1 MNNEEEKE
9 AKKIAPWWRYAED
22 YFRPVHATDIARIAP
37 TTPWECD
44 AALRSASLG
53 PGYEVGKDKI
63 GIPIPGLVYGRNA
76 DGTRSFRAPV
86 VFDATPT
93 VKGVDPVVGT
103 IPAVPDKPFVA
114 PPLEEYEEGIE
125 LIQRLSGTQIAA
137 ITRTIL
143 SLDDD
148 EAKKTRS
155 AARFIGVTASVLKAW
170 LAKHENRSAKT
181 SAKWGKGAVKVET
194 DSDDAKDRTLANL
207 RIWIRHEAAERVNNI
222 QDDLHKAANAAA
234 IKSEDVQKLVLPD
247 HGTPE
252 MSMTFGL
259 GLVSVPSNVS
269 VQQLLPSTA
278 SKYEELVD
286 ALPSSATTT
295 VTIGE
300 EQFGEE
306 TEEDE
311 DTRERTGEHC
321 RQAFGI
327 EGELRHVGVLS
338 TAEAIPM
345 HTRLLLDRQF
355 TLPDPSEENDKLQ
368 GLPSTSSKKK
378 LSGKDRNASD
388 ACEVC
393 AKLKTL
399 GYKCGKSGSSVNCL
413 KRVVK
418 EEILLPGM
426 PSSNKHK
433 KVPYKVS
440 VARDELAKLESALAA
455 DPMLLACAPVD
466 EVEGEILAQQY
477 ELLWNLQ
484 ANKLNVKNLIEK
496 VAKGLDQDTKTFM
509 KRKTKIDEA
518 NAFMG
523 AIREVK
529 RQQKKEKR
537 EAEQRAALERAN
549 AAAPE
554 GRRESKP
561 KREIGSA
568 AIVSETMTAPTGY
581 KPLSTQTVMRAI
593 EAAPARVKKMFG
605 LANFDGTASH
615 LKSLGWPGTPRSNSP
630 VLGGSP
636 IRSPMS
642 QILLDPFHSI
652 GDNTAC
658 CVCAGTS
665 EASKMK
671 NTIKCAMCDLI
682 VHPPCYGV
690 SGRTDAKWTCWVC
703 ADAVANDR
711 AADSRQSGKSTQIT
725 LQGKLALYKGVSCAL
740 CPVQIGA
747 LKQTLDGKQW
757 CHVACAKWVP
767 EASIADKNAA
777 KAVKPVSINDVPRE
791 RRNASCSYCTR
802 SRGTLMRCCSGHC
815 QIVFH
820 PLCCRRAACH
830 MRGVDSQGRHFTA
843 FCEKHSGAERE
854 KDVESGLMGD
864 PIPALVEL
872 YNEQPLERQLSG
884 GLPGIGAGTSMHGAL
899 QRVRETMRANK
910 REGGELPTSSKA
922 TNKKS
927 RGNFRHASG
936 MLPGIPPSRSG
947 SFTSMDASGH
957 VFPGAGARRPGG
969 LRAGILKR
977 HALLTAPDV
986 ARVNNALPPGYRYV
1000 ARSDVM
1006 PP

>member
-9 AKKIAPWWRYAED
+9 AKKVAPWWRYAED
-22 YFRPVHATDIARIAP
+22 YFRPVYATDIARIAP
-37 TTPWECD
+37 TTPWEYD

-53 PGYEVGKDKI
+53 PAYEVGEDKI
-63 GIPIPGLVYGRNA
+63 GIPIPGLVYGRNG
-76 DGTRSFRAPV
+76 DGTRGVRKPAT
-86 VFDATPT
+86 FDATLVVSG
-93 VKGVDPVVGT
+93 VKPVVGT

-125 LIQRLSGTQIAA
+125 LIQRLSATHIAA
-137 ITRTIL
+137 ITRTML
-143 SLDDD
+143 SLDED
-148 EAKKTRS
+148 EAKRTRS
-155 AARFIGVTASVLKAW
+155 AARFIGVTVSVLKAW
-170 LAKHENRSAKT
+170 LAKREGRGAKL
-181 SAKWGKGAVKVET
+181 SPKWGKEAVDVKTEI
-194 DSDDAKDRTLANL
+194 DDDNDTTLANL
-207 RIWIRHEAAERVNNI
+207 RVWILHEVSERVVAI
-222 QDDLHKAANAAA
+222 QDDLNKAANAAA
-234 IKSEDVQKLVLPD
+234 IKSEDIQKLVLPEN
-247 HGTPE
+247 GTPE
-252 MSMTFGL
+252 ISMSLGL

-278 SKYEELVD
+278 PKCEEFVD

-311 DTRERTGEHC
+311 DTRERTIHGC
-321 RQAFGI
+321 RRAFGT
-327 EGELRHVGVLS
+327 EGELRHVGLLS
-338 TAEAIPM
+338 TIEAIPT
-345 HTRLLLDRQF
+345 HTQLLFDRQS
-355 TLPDPSEENDKLQ
+355 TLPDWSEESDK

-378 LSGKDRNASD
+378 MSGKNSTADA

-399 GYKCGKSGSSVNCL
+399 AHKCGKSGSSVNCL
-413 KRVVK
+413 KRAVK

-426 PSSNKHK
+426 PSSSKPR

-440 VARDELAKLESALAA
+440 VARDELAKLENAFSAYPVLF
-455 DPMLLACAPVD
+455 ACAPVD
-466 EVEGEILAQQY
+466 EVEGEILAHQY

-484 ANKLNVKNLIEK
+484 ANKHNVKNLIEK
-496 VAKGLDQDTKTFM
+496 VAKSIDEDTKAHTE
-509 KRKTKIDEA
+509 RKLKLDEA

-549 AAAPE
+549 ASAPE

-568 AIVSETMTAPTGY
+568 AITSEPTVVPTGY
-581 KPLSTQTVMRAI
+581 KPLSTQTVLRAI

-665 EASKMK
+665 DASKTK
-671 NTIKCAMCDLI
+671 TTIKCSMCDLV
-682 VHPPCYGV
+682 VHPSCYGV
-690 SGRTDAKWTCWVC
+690 PGKVDSKWKCWVC
-703 ADAVANDR
+703 VDALATGR
-711 AADSRQSGKSTQIT
+711 ATDSRQSGKSVHIT
-725 LQGKLALYKGVSCAL
+725 LQGKLALYKGVSCSL

-767 EASIADKNAA
+767 EASIVEKNAA

-802 SRGTLMRCCSGHC
+802 SHGTLMRCCSGHC

-830 MRGVDSQGRHFTA
+830 MRSVDSQGRQFTA
-843 FCEKHSGAERE
+843 FCEKHSGAERL
-854 KDVESGLMGD
+854 KDVEAGLTGD

-872 YNEQPLERQLSG
+872 YNQQPLERQLSG

-910 REGGELPTSSKA
+910 RDAGELPTSSKGGS
-922 TNKKS
+922 KKS
-927 RGNFRHASG
+927 RGNFRQSS
-936 MLPGIPPSRSG
+936 MLPGNLPSRSG
-947 SFTSMDASGH
+947 SFASMDGSGNP
-957 VFPGAGARRPGG
+957 VPGGGIRRPGG
-969 LRAGILKR
+969 LRGGILKR
-977 HALLTAPDV
+977 DALLSAPDV
-986 ARVNNALPPGYRYV
+986 ERANNVLPPGYKYV

-1006 PP
+1006 PR